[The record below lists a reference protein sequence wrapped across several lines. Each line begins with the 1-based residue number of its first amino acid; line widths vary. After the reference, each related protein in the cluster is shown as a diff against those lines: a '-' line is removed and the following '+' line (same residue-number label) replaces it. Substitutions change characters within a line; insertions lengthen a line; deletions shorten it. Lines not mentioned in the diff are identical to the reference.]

1 MTGERTGGTNTPMS
15 VEKISPR
22 PGASTP
28 AVFELSPEQST
39 DQGEIE
45 DLLDKALGPER
56 KTKPAHIFREGL
68 RPIAE
73 LCMVAR
79 TGGAMTGMIRYS
91 PVWIG
96 EAKTPGLLLGPLA
109 VDPSLRGV
117 GIGIELMTRTLDTAK
132 QLGHRIV
139 VLVGDEPY
147 YGRVGFSR
155 SAAHKLVLPGQ
166 NDQARLLAL
175 ELTKDALTDA
185 SGILTPASDFSR
197 FSNN

>member
-1 MTGERTGGTNTPMS
+1 
-15 VEKISPR
+15 
-22 PGASTP
+22 
-28 AVFELSPEQST
+28 
-39 DQGEIE
+39 
-45 DLLDKALGPER
+45 
-56 KTKPAHIFREGL
+56 
-68 RPIAE
+68 
-73 LCMVAR
+73 
-79 TGGAMTGMIRYS
+79 MTGMIRYS